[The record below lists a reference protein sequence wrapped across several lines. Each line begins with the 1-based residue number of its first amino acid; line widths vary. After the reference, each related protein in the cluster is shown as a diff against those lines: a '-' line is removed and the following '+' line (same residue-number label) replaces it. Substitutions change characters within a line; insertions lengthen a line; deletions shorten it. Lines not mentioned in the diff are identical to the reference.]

1 MIEIRKTTLQAER
14 APLLAPFGFKGG
26 FVDELWQTRVA
37 LTDEAGRVGVGLSVQ
52 SVLWSDPQVF
62 EAWGHERGN
71 AFMRDIAAHALS
83 AVEGARYDTPLELLS
98 QLLAPARAYADEQWD
113 GQPLRGTF
121 ALNALVAADHAAWA
135 LLARRTGAP
144 FVELLPPTY
153 RSILDRRH
161 DTLASSPVVSYGMG
175 DADIVALL
183 DEGYFVLK
191 IKLGSDPERDGD
203 PEKMIAWD
211 IERLRAVHRI
221 SGGRE
226 TPSTTNGRIAYYLD
240 INGRYGTK
248 ELLWRLVDAADRMG
262 ALDRVMLIEEPFPE
276 DVRDSV
282 ADIPARVVADESV
295 HGEEDALERIRL
307 GYGAFALKPVA
318 KTMSLSLKVAKL
330 AVERGIPCFCADLTG
345 SPVMVDWNKNLAAL
359 LPPPPGLAMGMGLIE
374 TNGKQNYRDWEAMK
388 RAHPTPDGGWI
399 EEKRGIFRLGPDFY
413 EGSGGV
419 FRLGDVRSVP

>member
-1 MIEIRKTTLQAER
+1 MIEIRKTTLTTER

-37 LTDEAGRVGVGLSVQ
+37 LTDETGSVGEGQSVQ

-71 AFMRDIAAHALS
+71 EFMRDIALHALS
-83 AVEGARYDTPLELLS
+83 AVEGVRYDTPLELSDRLFGS
-98 QLLAPARAYADEQWD
+98 AREYAAERW
-113 GQPLRGTF
+113 GGKPLRPTF

-135 LLARRTGAP
+135 LLARRRSEAR
-144 FVELLPPTY
+144 FVELLPPAY

-161 DTLASSPVVSYGMG
+161 DRVASSPVVSYGMS
-175 DADIVALL
+175 DADVEALL

-203 PEKMIAWD
+203 PEKMLAWD
-211 IERLRAVHRI
+211 IERLRAVHRLA
-221 SGGRE
+221 GGRE
-226 TPSTTNGRIAYYLD
+226 TPCTADGRIAYYLD
-240 INGRYGTK
+240 INGRYGSK

-262 ALDRVMLIEEPFPE
+262 ALERVMLIEEPFPE
-276 DVRDSV
+276 EVRENV
-282 ADIPARVVADESV
+282 ADVPVRIVADESV

-318 KTMSLSLKVAKL
+318 KTMSVSLKIAKL
-330 AVERGIPCFCADLTG
+330 AVERAIPCFCADLTG

-359 LPPPPGLAMGMGLIE
+359 LPPLPGLSMGLIE
-374 TNGKQNYRDWEAMK
+374 TNGRQNYRDWEAMK
-388 RAHPTPDGGWI
+388 RRHPAPDGGWI
-399 EEKRGIFRLGPDFY
+399 EEER
-413 EGSGGV
+413 GV
-419 FRLGDVRSVP
+419 FRLGSEFYEQSGGVFGLGNVRSVP